1 LDFRVDLLTRRERRA
16 LMVTLAAVGLIV
28 VVALGYSR
36 PVLSPTTGPT
46 EAMALPTHPI
56 HTTVD
61 IGGGRTV
68 VIVTRVRAPG
78 FVGPI
83 VIDQDHWI
91 AVQPSR

>member
-1 LDFRVDLLTRRERRA
+1 MDFRLDLLTARERRA
-16 LMVTLAAVGLIV
+16 LMVTVAAVGLMLV
-28 VVALGYSR
+28 LSLGYSR

-46 EAMALPTHPI
+46 QAIARPTHPL

-61 IGGGRTV
+61 IGGGHTV

-91 AVQPSR
+91 AVPSR